1 VVAAGQAARRLTEE
15 GMGPLFYLTGKLR
28 QGLVERLFARSGID
42 VGVM

>member
-1 VVAAGQAARRLTEE
+1 VVVAGQAARRLTEE
-15 GMGPLFYLTGKLR
+15 GIGPLFYLTGKLR